1 MILLVYIDYIDKSF
15 LFLSCSLKTLF
26 SLSLHALIIGMRDF
40 LSIADRVFRIK
51 KIEVNIMI
59 KKIYVSQ
66 DHSIVVFDGILSR
79 AEKAEISAEIKIRHS
94 KVNSVFFRHIADV
107 KQGFQLI

>member
-1 MILLVYIDYIDKSF
+1 MFIENF
-15 LFLSCSLKTLF
+15 FF
-26 SLSLHALIIGMRDF
+26 SLSLFIPLFLGIWKK
-40 LSIADRVFRIK
+40 LSIPDSVFRIK
-51 KIEVNIMI
+51 KKGYNIMI

-66 DHSIVVFDGILSR
+66 DHSIVVFDGILSK

-107 KQGFQLI
+107 KKGFQLV